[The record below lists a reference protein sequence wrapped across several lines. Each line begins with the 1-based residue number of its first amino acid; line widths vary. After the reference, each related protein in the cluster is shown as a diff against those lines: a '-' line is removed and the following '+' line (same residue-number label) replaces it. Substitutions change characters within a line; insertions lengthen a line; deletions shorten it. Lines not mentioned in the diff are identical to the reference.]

1 MSIRPIWRKITD
13 TDPLA
18 SLLLAAFLLRLAILP
33 LFYDDYNYWAF
44 GAFSSF
50 LLGGSNPYHVVTQDP
65 TLLNINP
72 WRYPPLYMLFTV
84 PAAIIHETSGLTI
97 LYLAALK
104 LPLAFADT
112 VSAYFLNKIL
122 VQFLPPRSA
131 LTFTGFFVLNPLVI
145 FESSGGGFNDPIA
158 IAFTVA
164 SVFYLI
170 RGRDQVI
177 PKSSDH
183 VKSSILL
190 GLGIATKIYPILLI
204 PAMVREIKSGSTRLA
219 FILFALA
226 PTGLF
231 SAPFLVWDPSSYVGL
246 LTVRSVGGQH
256 PLFPSLAQ
264 GVLGTLVLI
273 GLGGL
278 LLLVYAWRSPF
289 EVRLVLTFLW
299 INLAIFS
306 VSFNYMIWG
315 IPFFTLFAAK
325 WRRHIL
331 LPLSPLLTL
340 FASFIFEGS
349 YNGLRGAA
357 GLYYWT
363 YHILHQ
369 AVVPTL
375 VSPLIGTIGF
385 WLLTASEGI
394 AGYYFTS
401 IIVSRNLGPAKGLF
415 QMPNKRVIWAKLN
428 RSRTLSILTVFVI
441 ISWVFVGTHASFL
454 SHKYP
459 TIQGSTFQFSDDFQ
473 SSIID
478 YQWVFPG
485 RGSYT
490 ISPSQASV
498 ILGSSQ
504 NGTGQLF
511 RGWGPVREGFHTSS
525 SAGVGFTFRFDGLSS
540 GSTGMTLAN
549 FTDGELEVR
558 TQTARSMAYVD
569 RTGNTTILL
578 GAADSYW
585 HNFTLEYKEDHRILT
600 IDAGK
605 WSLPSATFSQVVLG
619 DSGFRAGFGGIAEFS
634 AIFVHIEDFPTGF
647 QSPFACVFALVLPL
661 AVVLA
666 MSVTLGGFL
675 RRKPSRGLPVQKS

>member
-1 MSIRPIWRKITD
+1 M
-13 TDPLA
+13 
-18 SLLLAAFLLRLAILP
+18 
-33 LFYDDYNYWAF
+33 
-44 GAFSSF
+44 
-50 LLGGSNPYHVVTQDP
+50 
-65 TLLNINP
+65 
-72 WRYPPLYMLFTV
+72 
-84 PAAIIHETSGLTI
+84 IHETSGLTI

-104 LPLAFADT
+104 LPLAFADI
-112 VSAYFLNKIL
+112 VAAYFLNKIL
-122 VQFLPPRSA
+122 IRFLPPRSA
-131 LTFTGFFVLNPLVI
+131 LTFTGLFVLNPLVV

-204 PAMVREIKSGSTRLA
+204 PVMVREIKSGSTRLA

-363 YHILHQ
+363 YHIFHQ

-401 IIVSRNLGPAKGLF
+401 IILSRNLGPAKGLF
-415 QMPNKRVIWAKLN
+415 QRPNKRAIWAKLN

-490 ISPSQASV
+490 ISPSH
-498 ILGSSQ
+498 
-504 NGTGQLF
+504 
-511 RGWGPVREGFHTSS
+511 P
-525 SAGVGFTFRFDGLSS
+525 
-540 GSTGMTLAN
+540 
-549 FTDGELEVR
+549 
-558 TQTARSMAYVD
+558 
-569 RTGNTTILL
+569 
-578 GAADSYW
+578 
-585 HNFTLEYKEDHRILT
+585 RILAEWYGT
-600 IDAGK
+600 AVQRLG
-605 WSLPSATFSQVVLG
+605 PSQR
-619 DSGFRAGFGGIAEFS
+619 GFPH
-634 AIFVHIEDFPTGF
+634 VK
-647 QSPFACVFALVLPL
+647 
-661 AVVLA
+661 
-666 MSVTLGGFL
+666 LGGGWIHF
-675 RRKPSRGLPVQKS
+675 PV